1 VRTRRLEDRCE
12 ESRCFRPK
20 PVTKVSVWEA
30 TLFPAISL
38 SPRPNPLASLGKFW
52 KKHNLDSPASYH
64 PKGPA
69 LTGVLLAGRLTL
81 VTSES
86 GGNRGKIALMTGHVL
101 LVEDDDA
108 VREVIARHLEMN
120 GMIVHQASSASE
132 AMQLLERENY
142 FALIL
147 DRLVASAGLRVS
159 RAFRERKPHAPIILI
174 TGYSTSHTELE
185 ARASGVDLVLLKPIR
200 LPHLMAEL
208 ERLAAPPMA
217 K

>member
-1 VRTRRLEDRCE
+1 MD
-12 ESRCFRPK
+12 
-20 PVTKVSVWEA
+20 
-30 TLFPAISL
+30 
-38 SPRPNPLASLGKFW
+38 
-52 KKHNLDSPASYH
+52 
-64 PKGPA
+64 
-69 LTGVLLAGRLTL
+69 
-81 VTSES
+81 
-86 GGNRGKIALMTGHVL
+86 GHVL

-108 VREVIARHLEMN
+108 VREVIARHLETN

-208 ERLAAPPMA
+208 ERLASPPTP